1 MNQAK
6 KTAAALLSALAF
18 AREHEGAD
26 DAIRAYGVELS
37 ESGGFDV
44 IVEDLR
50 GLLAGRGGED
60 RQQEAL
66 ALGFLAG
73 RVARVPRMERPR
85 DPTAFFMNSDLVVED
100 AEGESVLRLPWF
112 EDELFVG
119 RQLPDISEMPT
130 RIRDL
135 AVETYSKALEG
146 ERGRFR
152 FTSYGHS
159 FSVDAVPVRSD
170 GGSYDAVLAVATPTP
185 THVLAREGYE
195 RTAARLEQTATYA
208 EDRAEAHRLAG
219 RPVDEDRERRSAIK
233 TREVAARMSM
243 NAHDLRTSDGAT
255 NKTKPA
261 LTEREREVLQLAS
274 HGMTLKE
281 SAEHLS
287 LSVATVKTHHH
298 NAYAKLGTS
307 DKAAAVA
314 CALRQGLIH

>member
-6 KTAAALLSALAF
+6 KTAAALLSAFAF
-18 AREHEGAD
+18 AREHDGAD
-26 DAIRAYGVELS
+26 DAIRAHGVELS
-37 ESGGFDV
+37 ESGGIDV
-44 IVEDLR
+44 IGEDLR
-50 GLLAGRGGED
+50 GLLAGRTSED
-60 RQQEAL
+60 MQQEAL
-66 ALGFLAG
+66 AIGFLAG

-85 DPTAFFMNSDLVVED
+85 DPTAFFMNRDLVVED

-135 AVETYSKALEG
+135 AVETYSKALGG

-159 FSVDAVPVRSD
+159 FTVEAVPVRSD

-185 THVLAREGYE
+185 THVLARDGYE
-195 RTAARLEQTATYA
+195 RTAARLEQSATFA
-208 EDRAEAHRLAG
+208 EGRAEAHRLAH
-219 RPVDEDRERRSAIK
+219 RPADEDRERRAAIK
-233 TREVAARMSM
+233 ARDAAARMSM

-255 NKTKPA
+255 KPV

-281 SAEHLS
+281 SAQHLA
-287 LSVATVKTHHH
+287 LSIATIKTHHR
-298 NAYAKLGTS
+298 NAYAKLGMS

-314 CALRQGLIH
+314 CALRRGLIH

>member
-18 AREHEGAD
+18 AHEHEGAD

-37 ESGGFDV
+37 ESGGIDV
-44 IVEDLR
+44 IGEELS
-50 GLLAGRGGED
+50 GLLAGRTNEGMQ
-60 RQQEAL
+60 REAL

-130 RIRDL
+130 HIRNL
-135 AVETYSKALEG
+135 AVETYSNALKG

-152 FTSYGHS
+152 FISYGHS

-195 RTAARLEQTATYA
+195 RTAARLEQSATLA
-208 EDRAEAHRLAG
+208 EGRAEAHRLAS
-219 RPVDEDRERRSAIK
+219 RPADEDRERRAAINA
-233 TREVAARMSM
+233 RGAAARMSM

-255 NKTKPA
+255 KAKPA
-261 LTEREREVLQLAS
+261 LTDREREVLQLAS

-281 SAEHLS
+281 SAQHLA

>member
-18 AREHEGAD
+18 AREHESAD
-26 DAIRAYGVELS
+26 DAIRAYGVKLS
-37 ESGGFDV
+37 ESGGIDV

-50 GLLAGRGGED
+50 GLLAGRDGED
-60 RQQEAL
+60 MQQEAL

-195 RTAARLEQTATYA
+195 RTAARLEQSAAFA
-208 EDRAEAHRLAG
+208 EGRAEAHRLAR
-219 RPVDEDRERRSAIK
+219 RPADEERERRAAIK
-233 TREVAARMSM
+233 ARDAAARMSM
-243 NAHDLRTSDGAT
+243 NARDLRTSDGAT
-255 NKTKPA
+255 QAKPA

-281 SAEHLS
+281 SAQHLA
-287 LSVATVKTHHH
+287 LSIATVKTHHQ
-298 NAYAKLGTS
+298 NAYAKLGAS